1 MKRFDLEDKIASVLV
16 FVGALFRFYNYNN
29 WSLSNDE
36 LSAITRL
43 NYSSFS
49 EMIEQGV
56 RLIDMHP
63 VGVQSFLWM
72 WTHLFGMSEEVLR
85 LPFVLL
91 GILTIPLLYLTGKN
105 FFGKF
110 PALLAT
116 AVFVALEFPIL
127 YQESE

>member
-91 GILTIPLLYLTGKN
+91 GILTIPK
-105 FFGKF
+105 
-110 PALLAT
+110 
-116 AVFVALEFPIL
+116 
-127 YQESE
+127 